1 MSADEQT
8 CLMQSQSM
16 YKTRCRKYKRIG
28 DGIQT
33 DAIADD
39 GYTWDF
45 YFRNE
50 PVPKKWLDM
59 GLIPMHGRL
68 LHMFEN
74 FHDNHHFVNMDNLL
88 NSVLFT
94 VAAENC
100 NAKVK
105 TQGML

>member
-8 CLMQSQSM
+8 CSMQGQLM
-16 YKTRCRKYKRIG
+16 YKTWCRKYKRIG

-45 YFRNE
+45 CFRNR

-59 GLIPMHGRL
+59 GLSPMHGRL
-68 LHMFEN
+68 LHMF
-74 FHDNHHFVNMDNLL
+74 
-88 NSVLFT
+88 
-94 VAAENC
+94 
-100 NAKVK
+100 
-105 TQGML
+105 